1 MRQAV
6 VVILCMYLVG
16 IAGCGSSSSRSSDNG
31 APPVTASEPAPS
43 TPGESEPPAR
53 LADSFGEPSSS
64 QIRPGVE
71 VVADGASCTSNF
83 LFKLNESTV
92 YLGVAA
98 HCFSPD
104 TNQGVDPCEASTLAI
119 GTPVQI
125 ENAAHP
131 GELAYSSWR
140 AMQEVGE
147 TPGSAACI
155 HNDFALVKLD
165 SRDLE
170 NVHPATSAFGG
181 PTALAGGLAPEG
193 ESIALYG
200 RSPFHFGVRE
210 LEAMNGS
217 VIGIAPAGWAYDVL
231 TDTPAISGDSGGP
244 VLDSQG
250 RALAVTSALSVSLSL
265 TPVRNSVTNLA
276 MALRYAK
283 ENGFIHPNIALIT
296 WATFDDSGQL

>member
-1 MRQAV
+1 MRSTV
-6 VVILCMYLVG
+6 WLVFLSTVLLG
-16 IAGCGSSSSRSSDNG
+16 ACGSSSTSGSSGDSAG
-31 APPVTASEPAPS
+31 SGQVDGEV
-43 TPGESEPPAR
+43 PGESAGGETPTVAE
-53 LADSFGEPSSS
+53 SFGEPLSS

-83 LFKLNESTV
+83 LYQLNDTTV

-104 TNQGVDPCEASTLAI
+104 TNQGVDPCEAANLPL

-125 ENAAHP
+125 QNAAQP
-131 GELAYSSWR
+131 GELAYSSWQ

-147 TPGSAACI
+147 SAGSAACT
-155 HNDFALVKLD
+155 HNDFALVKLSPD
-165 SRDLE
+165 ALA
-170 NVHPATSAFGG
+170 NIPPATIAFGG
-181 PTALAGGLAPEG
+181 PTALASQLASEG
-193 ESIALYG
+193 EAVFVYG
-200 RSPFHFGVRE
+200 QSPFHFGVRE

-217 VIGIAPAGWAYDVL
+217 VIGIAPEGWAYDVL

-276 MALRYAK
+276 RALRYAK
-283 ENGFIHPNIALIT
+283 DNGFIHQDVQLMT
-296 WATFDDSGQL
+296 WAELDPSGGL